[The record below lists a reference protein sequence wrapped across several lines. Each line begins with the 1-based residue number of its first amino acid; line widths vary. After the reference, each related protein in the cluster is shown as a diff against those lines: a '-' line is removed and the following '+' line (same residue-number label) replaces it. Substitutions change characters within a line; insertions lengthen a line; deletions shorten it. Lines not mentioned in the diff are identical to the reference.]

1 MAKRTVKRR
10 GDKGR
15 KARASG
21 RKAPRAAKPSAP
33 RRPRPAAR
41 RRSSPAKGAPGGE
54 AAVANPLLVEVTR
67 GDMVESRH
75 RMAIAIVDAAGKA
88 VERWGDTERPIYA
101 RSAIKPLQA
110 LPLLETG
117 AAERYGLEDHEIA
130 LACASHSGEPQ
141 HTERVAAWLARI
153 GCTPEDLECGPQLPY
168 DEKTGGRLIVNGGKA
183 AAIYNNCSGK
193 HTGFLSTARHK
204 GEPTRGYIRSEHP
217 VQRRIAKVLG
227 EMAGL
232 DLSRAPRG
240 IDGCG
245 IPVIGMPLRAM
256 ALALARLADPAKL
269 PAERRAAAERILA
282 AMMCAPEMVGGS
294 GRFGTRLVQATG
306 HRFALKGGAEGIYAA
321 ILPDLGLGVALKAD
335 DGTGRAAEVAM
346 ARVLVRLK
354 LIRADAAARLAD
366 LLTPPVVNRA
376 GLEIGRIRPVAGA
389 GF

>member
-1 MAKRTVKRR
+1 MARRAAKRAV
-10 GDKGR
+10 GKGR
-15 KARASG
+15 KRRPAKSPVRRPAKSRARGKVLAKGG
-21 RKAPRAAKPSAP
+21 RHAARPKAGSRSAP
-33 RRPRPAAR
+33 A
-41 RRSSPAKGAPGGE
+41 S
-54 AAVANPLLVEVTR
+54 ANPLLIEVTR

-75 RMAIAIVDAAGKA
+75 RVAIAIVDAAGKL
-88 VERWGDTERPIYA
+88 VERWGDVERPIYA

-110 LPLLETG
+110 LPLLESG
-117 AAERYGLEDHEIA
+117 AAERYALEEREIA

-153 GCTPEDLECGPQLPY
+153 GLSAADLECGPQLPY
-168 DEKTGGRLIVNGGKA
+168 DAATAERLLANGGKA
-183 AAIYNNCSGK
+183 AALYNNCSGK
-193 HTGFLSTARHK
+193 HTGFLSTARHMA
-204 GEPTRGYIRSEHP
+204 EPTRGYIRYEHP
-217 VQRRIAKVLG
+217 VQRRITKALA

-256 ALALARLADPAKL
+256 ALALARLADPTKL
-269 PAERRAAAERILA
+269 PAARRAAAMRIVP
-282 AMMCAPEMVGGS
+282 AMMRAPELVGGS

-306 HRFALKGGAEGIYAA
+306 HRFALKGGAEGVYAA
-321 ILPDLGLGVALKAD
+321 ILPSHGLGVALKAD
-335 DGTGRAAEVAM
+335 DGAGRAAEVAM
-346 ARVLVRLK
+346 ARILVRLE
-354 LIRADAAARLAD
+354 LIGAANVERLAD